1 MQEGCKYKHEIP
13 PDDETRLAIGV
24 RTYPSWPRE
33 DPTPPPRPVK
43 TSQGPKPAYQQSW
56 RRQEARDPQGDSP
69 GVQTGIGRPDVPSTL
84 AHNPTRSQSDSSQP
98 RQNGYKPLRFTS
110 IANAPQPATNTDK
123 DSQKQ
128 SHGQASA
135 SSLVTVKGSLQTAA
149 PTATQSFQRQSA
161 HTVSHAPFNHSTSLG
176 AHAREF
182 IPSNYPSM
190 SPFAHTLQ
198 ASKQNTQTTVP
209 PHSNGIAHTQRASY
223 NSHAQM
229 NSVGSSNDSWAFRFA
244 QTPRDQN
251 NDHANFG
258 TKGSVHT
265 HSPSTETV
273 PQNNPPP
280 YMPTHIMSGQS
291 EDTQKPYPATL
302 SYDNHAFAT
311 SGSARGN
318 TFPITHGKG
327 TATSSSRVDTPTT
340 TNSNAARLS
349 ENSSSVDHNN
359 VHAAIGSDIR
369 AHSHMNSLLDS
380 KLKRDAPTFFDGNGS
395 VRAQTPTSV
404 NGSVFGK
411 FNARFENPFSPVLPS
426 PQLYHR
432 RLFREP
438 GQAEYVANTI
448 EDEQTKPQRTIKKH
462 TSGSVQGKGKPQVTK
477 GHHAA
482 KNPSHSHGKT
492 QAHPQT

>member
-43 TSQGPKPAYQQSW
+43 TPQGPKPAYQQSW
-56 RRQEARDPQGDSP
+56 RRQEARGPQSDST
-69 GVQTGIGRPDVPSTL
+69 GVQTGTGRPDVPSTP
-84 AHNPTRSQSDSSQP
+84 AHNSTRAQSDSSQP

-110 IANAPQPATNTDK
+110 LANAPQPATNTDK
-123 DSQKQ
+123 GSQKQ
-128 SHGQASA
+128 SHGQAIA
-135 SSLVTVKGSLQTAA
+135 SSLVTVKGSLPMAVPTAA
-149 PTATQSFQRQSA
+149 QSFKHQPA
-161 HTVSHAPFNHSTSLG
+161 HIVSHAPINKSASLG

-198 ASKQNTQTTVP
+198 ASKQNTQTTFP
-209 PHSNGIAHTQRASY
+209 PHSNGIAHTQRANN

-229 NSVGSSNDSWAFRFA
+229 NSVRSSNDSWAFRFA
-244 QTPRDQN
+244 QTPRDQSI
-251 NDHANFG
+251 DHANFG
-258 TKGSVHT
+258 TKDSVHT
-265 HSPSTETV
+265 HGPSTETV

-280 YMPTHIMSGQS
+280 YMPTHIMSEQS
-291 EDTQKPYPATL
+291 EDTQKHYPATL

-318 TFPITHGKG
+318 TFPITHGND
-327 TATSSSRVDTPTT
+327 TATSSSRVNTPAT
-340 TNSNAARLS
+340 TNSNAAPLF

-369 AHSHMNSLLDS
+369 AHSHMNSHLDS
-380 KLKRDAPTFFDGNGS
+380 KLKRDAPSFFDGNGS
-395 VRAQTPTSV
+395 VGAQTPTSV
-404 NGSVFGK
+404 RGIVFGK
-411 FNARFENPFSPVLPS
+411 SNARSENPFSPVPPS
-426 PQLYHR
+426 PQPFHR
-432 RLFREP
+432 RRFCEP
-438 GQAEYVANTI
+438 GQAEYVANPI
-448 EDEQTKPQRTIKKH
+448 EDEQAKPQRTIKKH
-462 TSGSVQGKGKPQVTK
+462 TSGSVQGKGKPQVAK

-482 KNPSHSHGKT
+482 KSPSHSHGKT
-492 QAHPQT
+492 QAHPQA